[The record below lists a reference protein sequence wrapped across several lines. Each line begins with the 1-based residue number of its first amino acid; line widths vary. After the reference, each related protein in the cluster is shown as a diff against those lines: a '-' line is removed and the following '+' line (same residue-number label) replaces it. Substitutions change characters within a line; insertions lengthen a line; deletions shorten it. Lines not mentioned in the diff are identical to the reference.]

1 MEKISNT
8 NLDKT
13 KEIFLKSIEKL
24 NENEQKTLL
33 KLYGE
38 VLKDLKS

>member
-24 NENEQKTLL
+24 DKNEQKTLL